1 MTAMSAPRASETLSI
16 ATDPAAAARTVL
28 LPGSSATY
36 ANRAVLRGLGLR
48 WDPANH
54 RWHGTTTA
62 ERVQELRERLGLE
75 VRCFASLDA
84 APKGPTAPRPVPTRP
99 APALV
104 VPTVRGEAPA
114 PRPHD
119 GSRTR
124 LEARIAIPSV
134 EDAEEIP
141 TPTRRFTAWET
152 TSGLPEDSREA
163 DEKEAERQLRDL
175 RGRVKATRAVVAGT
189 AGLAE
194 TLASDWKR
202 AAAFYDRFGVTEEMV
217 RNGVPDLGSSVRT

>member
-1 MTAMSAPRASETLSI
+1 MKCFGDLEAP
-16 ATDPAAAARTVL
+16 
-28 LPGSSATY
+28 
-36 ANRAVLRGLGLR
+36 
-48 WDPANH
+48 
-54 RWHGTTTA
+54 
-62 ERVQELRERLGLE
+62 
-75 VRCFASLDA
+75 
-84 APKGPTAPRPVPTRP
+84 PKGPAAPRPAPTRP
-99 APALV
+99 APALG
-104 VPTVRGEAPA
+104 VPAALNRGRE
-114 PRPHD
+114 RRHHD
-119 GSRTR
+119 GAKTC

-141 TPTRRFTAWET
+141 TPRRRFTVWET
-152 TSGLPEDSREA
+152 TSGLPDDSREA

>member
-1 MTAMSAPRASETLSI
+1 MTATSALSASNANSFPVRAEPL
-16 ATDPAAAARTVL
+16 RTVL
-28 LPGSSATY
+28 LPGSPATY

-54 RWHGTTTA
+54 RWHGTTTV
-62 ERVQELRERLGLE
+62 ERVQELRERFGLE

-84 APKGPTAPRPVPTRP
+84 APKGPSAPRPAPTRP
-99 APALV
+99 APALA

-124 LEARIAIPSV
+124 VEAMVAFPSM
-134 EDAEEIP
+134 EDEIP
-141 TPTRRFTAWET
+141 TPTRRFTVWET
-152 TSGLPEDSREA
+152 LSGVPDDSREA

-175 RGRVKATRAVVAGT
+175 RGRVKAARALVSSTPGLSEVLAG
-189 AGLAE
+189 
-194 TLASDWKR
+194 DWKK
-202 AAAFYDRFGVTEEMV
+202 AARFYAGYGITEEML
-217 RNGVPDLGSSVRT
+217 RPGVLSADGRGQER